1 MLEPILPLLPLDQ
14 YGKNYFVLMLKCEG
28 DNADTSLWE
37 GYKVILKKGC
47 VLQCCHQEGCMN
59 KIWYKKSAKNWRVAD
74 EKIT

>member
-47 VLQCCHQEGCMN
+47 VL
-59 KIWYKKSAKNWRVAD
+59 
-74 EKIT
+74 